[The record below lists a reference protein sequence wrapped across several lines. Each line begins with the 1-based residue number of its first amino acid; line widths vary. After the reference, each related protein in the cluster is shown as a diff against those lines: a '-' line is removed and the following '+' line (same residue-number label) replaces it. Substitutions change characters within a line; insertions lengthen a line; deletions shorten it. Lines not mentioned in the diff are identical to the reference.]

1 MESKL
6 SSTYRRIV
14 SSTAV
19 FGGAQLFNMLV
30 NIVRG
35 KLVATIL
42 HSKGLG
48 MASIFNNAS
57 NTLQQMSMLGLNV
70 ASVPTVSQAN
80 ADGNAEVL
88 AFTIRMVRRLV
99 LFASAFG
106 LVLTVALSPLMAN
119 ISFDESGYTPY
130 FMLLSVAVFL
140 NVMGTGELAILQGMR
155 RYKLLA
161 FCSTV
166 PPLCGL
172 LLSVPIYYF
181 WGMQGIV
188 PAMIVLSV
196 VYFSVIRLISH
207 RITPHVPKQRIGLRT
222 LWTHGHD
229 IIKFGAVMTIG
240 SILGTVTSY
249 GITIFINHQG
259 TLGDVGFFQAGNTI
273 TTQLFGLVFSAMA
286 ADYFPHLSSLIKT
299 DQREAFAFANQQTEI
314 ILLIVA
320 PVAMLLILATPLAIR
335 ILLTSEFLVIERMV
349 RLLAMASILK
359 ALCFP
364 MDYIVYAKGDT
375 RYLFW
380 VETLWSSSKT
390 FCIIAVAYTLWGVD
404 GLGYGMLGVSVVDV
418 IVTTSL
424 ISWRYG
430 FRLSASSLRIIAV
443 TVGLTA
449 ICLAFSFIEV
459 PFWRHLLMAITTAVG
474 LAYSIR
480 QLDQRLNLKAAMK
493 KLKDKLKKKES

>member
-1 MESKL
+1 MKSKN
-6 SSTYRRIV
+6 STYRRIV

-35 KLVATIL
+35 KLVAYIL
-42 HSKGLG
+42 HSKGIG

-57 NTLQQMSMLGLNV
+57 NTLQQLSMLGLNV
-70 ASVPTVSQAN
+70 ASVPTIAQAN
-80 ADGNAEVL
+80 AGGNAEVL

-106 LVLTVALSPLMAN
+106 LVLAVALSPLMAH
-119 ISFDESGYTPY
+119 ISFDEPGYTPY

-172 LLSVPIYYF
+172 LLSVPIYFF

-196 VYFSVIRLISH
+196 VYFTVVRIISH
-207 RITPHVPKQRIGLRT
+207 RITSHAPKQRIGLHT
-222 LWTHGHD
+222 LWTQGHD
-229 IIKFGAVMTIG
+229 IIKFGAVMTVG
-240 SILGTVTSY
+240 SIVGTLTSY
-249 GITIFINHQG
+249 GITIFINHEG
-259 TLGDVGFFQAGNTI
+259 SLGDVGFYQAGNTI

-335 ILLTSEFLVIERMV
+335 ILLTSEFLVIDRMV

-359 ALCFP
+359 AMCFP

-380 VETLWSSSKT
+380 VETLWSSGKT

-404 GLGYGMLGVSVVDV
+404 GLGYGMLAVSVVDV

-430 FRLSASSLRIIAV
+430 FRLSASSLRIIAA

-449 ICLAFSFIEV
+449 LCLVCSFITA
-459 PFWRHLLMAITTAVG
+459 PLWRYLLMSVTTAIG
-474 LAYSIR
+474 LAYCFH
-480 QLDQRLNLKAAMK
+480 QLDRRLYLKGVAQ
-493 KLKDKLKKKES
+493 KLKGKLKKKE